1 MVFTV
6 QQYIGT
12 RAWLLHEEDYKAGFR
27 HAEIKVPQGFL
38 HLLYIAIQIRL
49 KIQKVLMHC

>member
-6 QQYIGT
+6 QQYTGT
-12 RAWLLHEEDYKAGFR
+12 RAWLLHEEDYISR
-27 HAEIKVPQGFL
+27 ISTEIKVPQGFL